1 MNIFLGY
8 NGYKILT
15 FINTLDK
22 TTIKINWKLRLPLM
36 NHSITT
42 FSHLH
47 RKKKDKIFK
56 KANNYVVN
64 KNLFWKKKKKF
75 WEYISCSCLHLP
87 VVTST
92 KALGKKPSL
101 PFILPLH
108 HSSSMWSVTRIL
120 SPCWKGR
127 SPSVSAV
134 KSYRAT
140 AHSSAYR
147 DTSDISQTEHFILEV
162 FTGPLLSENP
172 RYDPSGFGFKTLMSA
187 SDTSGV
193 WY

>member
-1 MNIFLGY
+1 MYRKISRNTVQIGQVTPILQFMNIFLGY

-64 KNLFWKKKKKF
+64 KNLF
-75 WEYISCSCLHLP
+75 
-87 VVTST
+87 
-92 KALGKKPSL
+92 
-101 PFILPLH
+101 
-108 HSSSMWSVTRIL
+108 
-120 SPCWKGR
+120 
-127 SPSVSAV
+127 
-134 KSYRAT
+134 
-140 AHSSAYR
+140 
-147 DTSDISQTEHFILEV
+147 
-162 FTGPLLSENP
+162 
-172 RYDPSGFGFKTLMSA
+172 
-187 SDTSGV
+187 
-193 WY
+193 